1 MGDPWAARGGR
12 VLLPCGWAGNRSK
25 SSGCD
30 KKGPGKMSDT
40 TKNECAEN
48 IDVARVCEL
57 ANLALAPGELETF
70 QEQMATIVTYVRK
83 IGELD
88 VSGIEP
94 TVHGQPVHNV
104 FREDRCETWLDRGR
118 VLANAP
124 DHVGPEFRVPR
135 IVE

>member
-1 MGDPWAARGGR
+1 
-12 VLLPCGWAGNRSK
+12 
-25 SSGCD
+25 
-30 KKGPGKMSDT
+30 MSAPN
-40 TKNECAEN
+40 KAED
-48 IDVARVCEL
+48 IDVARVCQL
-57 ANLALAPGELETF
+57 ANLELAPEELEKF
-70 QEQMATIVTYVRK
+70 QEQMATIVAYVRK

-104 FREDRCETWLDRGR
+104 FREDRHEVWLDRER

-124 DHVGPEFRVPR
+124 ERVGNEFRVPR

>member
-1 MGDPWAARGGR
+1 MAAT
-12 VLLPCGWAGNRSK
+12 SK
-25 SSGCD
+25 
-30 KKGPGKMSDT
+30 
-40 TKNECAEN
+40 AED

-57 ANLALAPGELETF
+57 ANLELAPGELETF
-70 QEQMATIVTYVRK
+70 QEQMATIVAYVRK

-104 FREDRCETWLDRGR
+104 FREDRHQPWLDRDR

-124 DHVGPEFRVPR
+124 DRVGPEFRVPR